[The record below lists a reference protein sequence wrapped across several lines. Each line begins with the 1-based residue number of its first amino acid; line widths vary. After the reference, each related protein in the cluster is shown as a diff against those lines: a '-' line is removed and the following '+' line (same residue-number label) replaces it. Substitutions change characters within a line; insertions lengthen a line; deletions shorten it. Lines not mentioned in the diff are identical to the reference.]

1 MPPSCAGDVT
11 QDFGSA
17 VVFKPY
23 FLPERA
29 LGHFYMSPFCV
40 FIVCLVVQTVPRRC
54 PLEVAGGLVL
64 LLALEIWRSFLRQ
77 LPVISAWL
85 SSAPFP

>member
-23 FLPERA
+23 FLPKMA
-29 LGHFYMSPFCV
+29 IGHFYMSPFCV
-40 FIVCLVVQTVPRRC
+40 FIVCLVVQTVP
-54 PLEVAGGLVL
+54 
-64 LLALEIWRSFLRQ
+64 
-77 LPVISAWL
+77 
-85 SSAPFP
+85 